1 MEILTDFYRLEVKS
15 LNAVQRIISDSC
27 QHTRLLNTG
36 THWHSV
42 YKTSAR
48 AFRNHLMH
56 LRQPGQGDTAETEV
70 RDLRAELL
78 RAEAAHFTKKNGN
91 KEVSADNG
99 DQLRIEAPSA
109 AASASTKR
117 SLENNAKGGTASGT
131 VDGMEEDL
139 EAKRRRL
146 ILEEAREIDADSER
160 SDSDSSDEYVEKS
173 ISLGKDVIGIQKGT
187 LTYMRVQR

>member
-1 MEILTDFYRLEVKS
+1 MR
-15 LNAVQRIISDSC
+15 
-27 QHTRLLNTG
+27 
-36 THWHSV
+36 
-42 YKTSAR
+42 
-48 AFRNHLMH
+48 

-78 RAEAAHFTKKNGN
+78 RAEAAHFAKKNG
-91 KEVSADNG
+91 KREVSADNG

-109 AASASTKR
+109 AASASAKR
-117 SLENNAKGGTASGT
+117 SLENNAKDGTASGT
-131 VDGMEEDL
+131 VDGMEEDP

-187 LTYMRVQR
+187 LTYMKVQR